1 MGSRVKTAVE
11 TSADITLKV
20 RIGSLLTHPKDAFA
34 QDMKYNLRCLG
45 RVKILNK
52 QLQKK
57 TWQLKIVGV

>member
-11 TSADITLKV
+11 TSTDITLKV

-34 QDMKYNLRCLG
+34 QDKKYHLGCLR
-45 RVKILNK
+45 RIEILNK

-57 TWQLKIVGV
+57 KHGK